1 MKKLSGG
8 QLAGGNSVTKRE
20 ENDFYATDPQTLKMF
35 LYEFWKDNGFEG
47 GEILEPAC
55 GQGHISKTLKELLP
69 RFNITSTDLI
79 DRGYGTG
86 GIDFLTHNYGRTF
99 DVVITNPP
107 FSLAKEFIEKGLEVS
122 DKHVIMLCK
131 IQLLE
136 GIKRKDM
143 FENIK
148 EGLHAKSV
156 EYDEGVR
163 ANPAEYCS
171 VKRPEEREKFFFDM
185 HTMTF
190 DQLAQKYVVIKKP
203 IKIVIKKRIKDMIMK
218 TPIKKLIFRSK
229 KNYNYADYGMK
240 LILQNK

>member
-143 FENIK
+143 FENTPLKYVYVHTTRQATWK
-148 EGLHAKSV
+148 EGQPLDPKGKKWATTMCLAWFVWDK
-156 EYDEGVR
+156 EYTGE
-163 ANPAEYCS
+163 P
-171 VKRPEEREKFFFDM
+171 M
-185 HTMTF
+185 
-190 DQLAQKYVVIKKP
+190 IKW
-203 IKIVIKKRIKDMIMK
+203 I
-218 TPIKKLIFRSK
+218 
-229 KNYNYADYGMK
+229 
-240 LILQNK
+240 